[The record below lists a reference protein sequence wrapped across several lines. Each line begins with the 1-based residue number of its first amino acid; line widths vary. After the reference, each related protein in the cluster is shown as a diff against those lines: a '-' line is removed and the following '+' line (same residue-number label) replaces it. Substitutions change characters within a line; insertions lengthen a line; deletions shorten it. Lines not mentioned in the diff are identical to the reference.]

1 MGRANGGGR
10 PGYNPPVRSALL
22 LLPPAWVGGN
32 RTTALRWARILR
44 REGWHVMLQR
54 GDGPLP
60 PEPPALLIALHG
72 TKTHTA
78 LMGLKRAWPDL
89 PTVVAATG
97 TDLYLD
103 LPGGDPNTLESYEAA
118 DRLIVLQERALAALP
133 PHLRPRARVIH
144 QSTPAL
150 SPPPSPA
157 TDRFEVLML
166 AGIRPVKDPLC
177 ALAAL
182 ALLPAR
188 SRIRLDHFGE
198 PLEEELT
205 RRLRSADEPRYH
217 LGAPLRRAEAL
228 CRLARARLLLSP
240 SRAEGGANVLTEAFA
255 QGTAVVAARSEGAL
269 GLLGEDHPGLFP
281 PGDAAALAQ
290 ILERCERERAF
301 LAELERRSTERAWMS
316 DPAREQAA
324 WRTLLAELGLGE
336 GCEDLRG

>member
-1 MGRANGGGR
+1 
-10 PGYNPPVRSALL
+10 
-22 LLPPAWVGGN
+22 
-32 RTTALRWARILR
+32 
-44 REGWHVMLQR
+44 
-54 GDGPLP
+54 
-60 PEPPALLIALHG
+60 
-72 TKTHTA
+72 
-78 LMGLKRAWPDL
+78 
-89 PTVVAATG
+89 
-97 TDLYLD
+97 
-103 LPGGDPNTLESYEAA
+103 
-118 DRLIVLQERALAALP
+118 
-133 PHLRPRARVIH
+133 
-144 QSTPAL
+144 
-150 SPPPSPA
+150 
-157 TDRFEVLML
+157 ML